1 MAATGTEPGDA
12 RRLRER
18 DGPSLCRVSGAANLC
33 RVIRPA
39 TNRQL
44 ISAETGWS
52 GDHVATPD
60 SLQIGDL
67 C

>member
-39 TNRQL
+39 TSRQL
-44 ISAETGWS
+44 TFAETGWS
-52 GDHVATPD
+52 GDHVAGTG
-60 SLQIGDL
+60 SLHAGQL